1 VNGQATR
8 VVAAFDFDGTLTRRD
23 TLLPFLVDVAGPTV
37 VAQALARDAPQLAAM
52 AFGRYDR
59 DVAKANLVARVLAGR
74 AYGDVVSRGRKYA
87 TRVIN
92 GRLRSASVARLRWH
106 VEQGHE
112 VVIVSAS
119 LDAYLHEI
127 AQRLGV
133 ATVLCTTL
141 EVDGG
146 GTITGRL
153 TGGNC
158 RGPEKVAR
166 LRAHLGEEPV
176 TLWAYGDSEG
186 DEELLAMADH
196 PVRVTRRG
204 RLVAADGSDADGRA

>member
-23 TLLPFLVDVAGPTV
+23 TLLPFLVDVAGPAV

-52 AFGRYDR
+52 AFGRFDR
-59 DVAKANLVARVLAGR
+59 DVAKAKLIARVLAGK
-74 AYGDVVSRGRKYA
+74 AYGDVVSRGRDYA
-87 TRVIN
+87 TRVVD
-92 GRLRSASVARLRWH
+92 GGLRSATVARLRWH
-106 VEQGHE
+106 TEQGHE

-141 EVDGG
+141 EVDAG
-146 GTITGRL
+146 GTLTGRL

-158 RGPEKVAR
+158 RGPEKATR
-166 LRAHLGEEPV
+166 LRAHLGDEPV
-176 TLWAYGDSEG
+176 TLWAYGDSTG
-186 DEELLAMADH
+186 DAELLAMADH

-204 RLVAADGSDADGRA
+204 RLVDPNGTGAPGDR